1 MKKYIKEIRKTITI
15 YDTSDIDI
23 LIETMKLFNHSYKKA
38 KRALKINPRNY
49 NAKVDIC
56 FYRLLYKRLN
66 KILFVINKKG
76 KYIDKPYFEIQK
88 YAIESNNNR
97 TMKEER

>member
-1 MKKYIKEIRKTITI
+1 MKKYIKEIKKTSIV
-15 YDTSDIDI
+15 YDTNDIDS
-23 LIETMKLFNHSYKKA
+23 LIETKKLFNHSYKKA
-38 KRALKINPRNY
+38 KRAIKLNPRNY
-49 NAKVDIC
+49 NAKVDVC

-76 KYIDKPYFEIQK
+76 KYIDKPYLEIQK
-88 YAIESNNNR
+88 YVFESNNNR